1 VRTPITLLPIAERWL
16 IVATP
21 YRHGHR
27 TEIGSGGGAHRRH
40 LDRRGWHYRG
50 RVGADA
56 GFVLAVGLA
65 LAFAFTNGLHD
76 AANAIA
82 TLVATRAARPL
93 PAALMAAFF
102 NLLGPLLIGTAVA
115 DTVATIVQV
124 PPSEV
129 VIVIGAG
136 LTGAVAW
143 NVYTWLRGLPA
154 SSTHALVGGLMGAA
168 IIDAGI
174 DAVAWG
180 PFDSQGD
187 LSGVLGI
194 LLGLLLAV
202 ILGFGVALVI
212 ERLALRGLQHAT
224 SRVAGAIRRAQ
235 WFTSAG
241 LAFSHG
247 SNDAMKTVGIVAA
260 MLLATGRTDDLSA
273 PLWVVVSAAAMVTL
287 GTTLGGWPI
296 VRTVGRRIYPLR
308 SVDGLVS
315 QASSAGVI
323 IAGTFAGAPISTSQV
338 VASSIVGIGIGR
350 GRWGHLGWRIIG
362 GIGLAWVTTM
372 PAAAL
377 IAAVSLPVW
386 RLIGS

>member
-1 VRTPITLLPIAERWL
+1 M
-16 IVATP
+16 
-21 YRHGHR
+21 
-27 TEIGSGGGAHRRH
+27 
-40 LDRRGWHYRG
+40 
-50 RVGADA
+50 GADA

-93 PAALMAAFF
+93 PAALMAALF
-102 NLLGPLLIGTAVA
+102 NLLGPLLIGAAVA

-124 PPSEV
+124 PPDEV

-168 IIDAGI
+168 ILDAGL
-174 DAVAWG
+174 DAVTWG
-180 PFDSQGD
+180 PFDAEGD

-212 ERLALRGLQHAT
+212 ERLALFGLQHAT
-224 SRVAGAIRRAQ
+224 SRVSGAIRRAQ

-273 PLWVVVSAAAMVTL
+273 PLWVVVSSAAMVTL

-308 SVDGLVS
+308 TIDGLVS

-323 IAGTFAGAPISTSQV
+323 IAGTIVGAPISTSQV
-338 VASSIVGIGIGR
+338 VASSIVGIGFGR

-362 GIGLAWVTTM
+362 GIGLAWLTTM

-377 IAAVSLPVW
+377 IAAISLPVW